1 MEGKVYMKIF
11 WRLVVVLII
20 AVPIFIC
27 WKSLQTVWQEDDLT
41 YSGEKIDTQKSG
53 DLQQIQ
59 QYIDDEEKKVTA
71 SNLGDG
77 VEYDITGIN
86 IASKVYENAE
96 VAISLANVYKDHD
109 ETSEVLGKLEKGSL
123 ITIQKYDNGWSTVTN
138 YTLSGWMK
146 TENIKLPE
154 DSDNMTLAQPG
165 DNKTGTVNVSDS
177 LNMRESASTAAKVI
191 KSLSNGT
198 VVTILETKDGWYK
211 VKVGDVTGWVSAD
224 YVKVQ

>member
-1 MEGKVYMKIF
+1 MKIF

-27 WKSLQTVWQEDDLT
+27 WKSLQTVWKDDDLL
-41 YSGEKIDTQKSG
+41 YSGDKVDNMQASG

-59 QYIDDEEKKVTA
+59 QIIDNEEKKVTA

-165 DNKTGTVNVSDS
+165 NNETGTVNVSDS
-177 LNMRESASTAAKVI
+177 LNMRESASTTAKII

-224 YVKVQ
+224 YVKVK

>member
-1 MEGKVYMKIF
+1 MKIF

>member
-1 MEGKVYMKIF
+1 MKIF
-11 WRLVVVLII
+11 WRLIVVLII

>member
-1 MEGKVYMKIF
+1 MKIF

-27 WKSLQTVWQEDDLT
+27 WKSLQTVWQEDDLA

-177 LNMRESASTAAKVI
+177 LNMRESASTTAKVI

-198 VVTILETKDGWYK
+198 VVTILETKDGWHK